1 MSATLES
8 SIRLVTAVPG
18 PRSLKLQARRVAAV
32 PRGIGSVL
40 PVFIESASGATLR
53 DIDGNQYL
61 DFTGGIGCQ
70 NAGHAAP
77 EVVAAIQ
84 QQAAQFLHTCF
95 MVTPYEGYLELA
107 ETLNRRTPGAFAKK
121 TFLVNSGAEAVENAI
136 KIARHYTRR
145 QAIIAFEDAFHGRT
159 QLALSLTGKA
169 HPYKTG
175 FGPFAPEIYRA
186 PYAYCYRCPLNLTHP
201 ECKVACAHELEL
213 TFQRQVEAGAVAAV
227 IFEPVLGE
235 GGFVAPPPD
244 WFPAIVEIC
253 KQHGILIIA
262 DEIQTGFCR
271 TGPLFACERF
281 GLEPDIIVTAKSLA
295 GGLPLAAITG
305 RAEIMDAPGPGGL
318 GGTYGGNPVACA
330 AALETIERV
339 DRWNLPARA
348 ERIGQLFESLTRD
361 WPSRFALVGDIRG
374 VGAMRAIEL
383 VKDRST
389 KEPAAAETKAILAA
403 CHQKGLLIISAGLF
417 GNVIRVLV
425 PLVASDAQIEEGLRI
440 VEECIAANGSE

>member
-1 MSATLES
+1 MSVTLES
-8 SIRLVTAVPG
+8 SIRLLTAVPG
-18 PRSLKLQARRVAAV
+18 PRSLELQARRIAAV

-70 NAGHAAP
+70 NAGHASP

-84 QQAAQFLHTCF
+84 QQATQFLHTCF
-95 MVTPYEGYLELA
+95 MVTPYEEYLELA

-136 KIARHYTRR
+136 KIARNFTRR
-145 QAIIAFEDAFHGRT
+145 QAIIAFEHAFHGRT

-201 ECKVACAHELEL
+201 ECKVACANELEL

-244 WFPAIVEIC
+244 WFPAIVDIC

-330 AALETIERV
+330 AALATIERM
-339 DRWNLPARA
+339 DRLNLPERA
-348 ERIGQLFESLTRD
+348 ERIGQLFESITRD
-361 WPSRFALVGDIRG
+361 WPSRFPLVGDIRG
-374 VGAMRAIEL
+374 LGAMRAIEL
-383 VKDRST
+383 VQDRST
-389 KEPAAAETKAILAA
+389 KEPAPAETKAILAA

-425 PLVASDAQIEEGLRI
+425 PLVATDAQIEEGLRI
-440 VEECIAANGSE
+440 LAESIAPNGSK